1 MLVLSRRKD
10 ERIKIGDAVEV
21 MVTDIQG
28 DNVRLGIT
36 APAGVKIVRDD
47 AKRLSP
53 PPARITEEATESPQV
68 TLYVVPAGHK
78 SNCGNPIAAGVY
90 ANYPGWHHLAP
101 DETEIRGLSN
111 PVNLGFIVNRTWL
124 DQFARQFAL
133 VDHNLPE
140 AGKCFM
146 SLNFNPQDWP
156 DVQEALMLAASRG
169 TGGET
174 EHDFVAIC
182 REYLAAH
189 PKEEA
194 T

>member
-53 PPARITEEATESPQV
+53 PPARITEEAADSPQV
-68 TLYVVPAGHK
+68 TLYVVPEGQRHYAPPG
-78 SNCGNPIAAGVY
+78 IYRLAARCVNGAWIVDVRNGV
-90 ANYPGWHHLAP
+90 
-101 DETEIRGLSN
+101 TEVL
-111 PVNLGFIVNRTWL
+111 VNRTWL

-133 VDHNLPE
+133 V
-140 AGKCFM
+140 
-146 SLNFNPQDWP
+146 
-156 DVQEALMLAASRG
+156 
-169 TGGET
+169 
-174 EHDFVAIC
+174 
-182 REYLAAH
+182 
-189 PKEEA
+189 KE
-194 T
+194 